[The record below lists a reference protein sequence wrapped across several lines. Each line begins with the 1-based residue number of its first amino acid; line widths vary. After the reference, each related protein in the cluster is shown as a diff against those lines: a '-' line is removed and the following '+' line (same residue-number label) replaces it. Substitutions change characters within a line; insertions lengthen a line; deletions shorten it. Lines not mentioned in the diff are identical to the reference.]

1 MLHFVGSG
9 SGQHPRRRKLP
20 ALQRAKHCI
29 RPRQVLFKGGTILF
43 LTLWKILRPRG
54 DQQLPPAELL
64 VSPAVSRAGCVP
76 GARPQQL
83 LPVALTSAAAL
94 SSRLNF
100 HQF

>member
-9 SGQHPRRRKLP
+9 SGQHPRRRKLT

-29 RPRQVLFKGGTILF
+29 RPRQVLFKGGTIF

-54 DQQLPPAELL
+54 DQQLPPVELL

-76 GARPQQL
+76 GALPPQL
-83 LPVALTSAAAL
+83 LPVALASAAAL